1 MQVLLKIP
9 VTLSGITYGK
19 GQHEIPPEACAG
31 WFFESLK
38 RDGNLIDLTPK
49 KPKHIS
55 KKKIHSEEKTHS
67 EQKTHSEEISSCF
80 DVEKKETSQ
89 KKHKRKAKKKTKEVN
104 LD

>member
-38 RDGNLIDLTPK
+38 SDGNLIDLTPK

-55 KKKIHSEEKTHS
+55 KKKTHFEEITHSEEKPHF
-67 EQKTHSEEISSCF
+67 EEISSCV
-80 DVEKKETSQ
+80 DSEKKETSQ
-89 KKHKRKAKKKTKEVN
+89 KKHKRKTKKKKEVDVN
-104 LD
+104 

>member
-55 KKKIHSEEKTHS
+55 KKKIHSEEKTHY
-67 EQKTHSEEISSCF
+67 EEIISCV
-80 DVEKKETSQ
+80 DSEKKETSQ
-89 KKHKRKAKKKTKEVN
+89 KKHKRKAKKKTKEV
-104 LD
+104 DVD

>member
-38 RDGNLIDLTPK
+38 NDGNLIDLTPK

-55 KKKIHSEEKTHS
+55 RKTKKK
-67 EQKTHSEEISSCF
+67 
-80 DVEKKETSQ
+80 
-89 KKHKRKAKKKTKEVN
+89 KEVDLN
-104 LD
+104 